1 MLVMAVK
8 SSDESRA
15 ALRAIQQAL
24 REAEDRLEQ
33 LDAAMSE
40 PREPDER
47 LTVRELAERF
57 NVAEEAVRAFA
68 QTAGELLDG
77 EPLSPA
83 EARRAAMLAAAGVAW
98 ERALGPLL
106 SAGQAREL
114 LDVSRQRVDEL
125 LRAKRLIGLRERSGR
140 RRYPLFQF
148 DDGRPIEPLV
158 KAFWIV
164 AEGAASDW
172 TAASWCVHS
181 EPALGDRSA
190 VDWLR
195 AGNDPE
201 RVLTIARQDAA
212 RLVQ

>member
-1 MLVMAVK
+1 MVVK
-8 SSDESRA
+8 GIDQSRE
-15 ALRAIQQAL
+15 ALRGVQEAL
-24 REAEDRLEQ
+24 REAEDRLEE
-33 LDAAMSE
+33 LNAALSG
-40 PREPDER
+40 PRGEQDS
-47 LTVRELAERF
+47 LTVRELAEQF
-57 NVAEEAVRAFA
+57 NVSEEAVRAFA
-68 QTAGELLDG
+68 QTAGELLEG
-77 EPLSPA
+77 EPLSTA
-83 EARRAAMLAAAGVAW
+83 DARRAAMLAAAGVAW
-98 ERALGPLL
+98 LRALGPLL

-114 LDVSRQRVDEL
+114 LHVSRQRVDEL

-148 DDGRPIEPLV
+148 EDGRPIEPLV
-158 KAFWIV
+158 AAFWIV

-190 VDWLR
+190 VEWLR

-212 RLVQ
+212 RLAQ